1 MDATTQSP
9 HRSTSS
15 GLLSLPDKF
24 LAMIFAHTDLAVH
37 DIAALLLGFRRLH
50 AIAAK
55 VFVEHYPQKPLKM
68 VTKESLEAV
77 MVISA
82 PPSDLFILSMPNEVL
97 AMVFADKTL
106 SANNLAAVRVSCKEL
121 HAIATKEFAKRYF
134 QDPFVMVTK
143 ESLEALVDICRHPVF
158 GPQGKK
164 VQLLNARVNKC
175 LLSDRAKDLTHG
187 LNAGDGKKMK
197 TAKGELQWLM
207 DIIVEEQTLRL
218 LDCYTKS

>member
-15 GLLSLPDKF
+15 GVLSLPDKF
-24 LAMIFAHTDLAVH
+24 LTMIFAHTDLAVH
-37 DIAALLLGFRRLH
+37 DIAALLLGFQRLH

-55 VFVEHYPQKPLKM
+55 KPLKM

-77 MVISA
+77 MDISA

-175 LLSDRAKDLTHG
+175 LLSDRARDLTHG